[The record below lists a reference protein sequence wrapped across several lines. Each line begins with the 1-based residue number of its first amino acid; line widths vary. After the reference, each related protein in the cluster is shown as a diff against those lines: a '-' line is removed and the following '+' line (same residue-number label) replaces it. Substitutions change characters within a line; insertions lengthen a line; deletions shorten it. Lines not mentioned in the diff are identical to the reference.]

1 MGCIAG
7 AEWLLKCAP
16 GLLVFTLALV
26 VACGTAAPE
35 PVTSPTSAPAQATG
49 NTPVPTSAPSASEPA
64 PTNMPAGATTPSGTL
79 NVGLSELGTFSSHPK
94 LNNLPALQIL
104 HSAPIS
110 EALLT
115 FDADSQVVPLLAKS
129 WSISDDYTT
138 WTFNLE
144 REVQFHKGYG
154 ELTAEDVVY
163 SYENWI
169 QNPFHSRTSVIESF
183 WADPAGSVTTP
194 DPYTVVV
201 DSGAPIVDSIVYEFS
216 TIASHGSSTSV
227 VSKKQSDEVGIEAA
241 DQDIAASGPWEIVEH
256 RSAEFWKMRAVED
269 HWRQTPQ
276 FAEMIFWEIPEES
289 SRLAGFQTGNL
300 DTFIMAFDSIPLVE
314 SVPDAKFM
322 TVSNAGPMM
331 IQIFGNYYVGLGT
344 DQQRAGYDPELPWVS
359 ANPDVDSPEWENAR
373 KVRQALMA
381 AIDTEAI
388 IDTLLRGFGRPAVLH
403 DYVSNEQLLDPDMK
417 WEFDPDRASALLA
430 EAGYPGGGFGITLIP
445 AIRNAPAEV
454 PVCEAI
460 AEMWRDIG
468 IDVRLQRIPYQ
479 TYRPPTVAR
488 SYDGASCFGGRTR
501 QSPVQGFVLIQSGG
515 AGSFG
520 VEHPWLDEK
529 TALAQSTIDPEARG
543 QVEREIGRFLFDNAF
558 GPLAIY
564 SWDTVWPV
572 GPRIEEWSKDV
583 KNFDVRAM
591 NGYEYIRHR

>member
-1 MGCIAG
+1 M
-7 AEWLLKCAP
+7 AP
-16 GLLVFTLALV
+16 
-26 VACGTAAPE
+26 VADPTPTEVPAAD
-35 PVTSPTSAPAQATG
+35 TK
-49 NTPVPTSAPSASEPA
+49 
-64 PTNMPAGATTPSGTL
+64 PSGTL
-79 NVGLSELGTFSSHPK
+79 NVGLTELGTFSSHPK
-94 LNNLPALQIL
+94 LNSLPALQIL

-115 FDADSQVVPLLAKS
+115 FDENSKVVPLLAKS
-129 WSISDDYTT
+129 WSISEDYTT
-138 WTFNLE
+138 WTFNLVE
-144 REVQFHKGYG
+144 GVQFHKGYG
-154 ELTAEDVVY
+154 ELTAEDVLY
-163 SYENWI
+163 SYENWSE
-169 QNPFHSRTSVIESF
+169 NPFHSRNSLIQSF
-183 WADPAGSVTTP
+183 WANPEGSVTTP

-201 DSGAPIVDSIVYEFS
+201 DTGKPIVDSIVYEFS

-227 VSKKQSDEVGIEAA
+227 VSKKQSDEIGIEAA

-269 HWRQTPQ
+269 HWRQTPH
-276 FAEMIFWEIPEES
+276 FAEMVFWEVPEES

-314 SVPDAKFM
+314 EVPGAQFM
-322 TVSNAGPMM
+322 TVPNAGPMM
-331 IQIFGNYYVGLGT
+331 IQIFGNYHVGIGT
-344 DQQRAGYDPELPWVS
+344 DQQRPAFDPELPWVS
-359 ANPDVDSPEWENAR
+359 ASADVNSEEWANAR

-388 IDTLLRGFGRPAVLH
+388 IDTLLRGFGKPAVLH

-417 WEFDPDRASALLA
+417 WEFDPDRARELLD
-430 EAGYPGGGFGITLIP
+430 EAGYPGGGFSITLTP

-460 AEMWRDIG
+460 GEMWRDIG
-468 IDVRLQRIPYQ
+468 IDVRLQKIPYQ
-479 TYRPPTVAR
+479 TYRPPTVSR

-501 QSPVQGFVLIQSGG
+501 QSPVQGFVLIQSSGTV
-515 AGSFG
+515 SFG

-529 TALAQSTIDPEARG
+529 TTLAQNTIDPAARA
-543 QVEREIGRFLFDNAF
+543 QVEREVGRFLFDNAF
-558 GPLAIY
+558 GTLAIY

-591 NGYEYIRHR
+591 NGYEYIRHRQ